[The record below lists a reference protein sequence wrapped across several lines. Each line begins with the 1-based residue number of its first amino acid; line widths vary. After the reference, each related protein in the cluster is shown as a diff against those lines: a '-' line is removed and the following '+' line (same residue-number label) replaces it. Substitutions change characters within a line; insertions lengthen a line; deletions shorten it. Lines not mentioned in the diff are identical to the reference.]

1 MVSMMQE
8 TVNPVR
14 TLRLS
19 PLSGERSTREEKGFA
34 AEVEVWLRGQTL
46 PQGCVLWYPRWVDS
60 YAAEIAGGS
69 QLALMIAGLDIGE
82 FGGICR
88 TIGDG
93 RWAQVVCEQDGSKY
107 LELHPYRH
115 NRALLPFVW
124 DSYADLTAGVAAD
137 RTWRWMQTT
146 TP

>member
-8 TVNPVR
+8 TENPVR
-14 TLRLS
+14 SMRLS
-19 PLSGERSTREEKGFA
+19 PLAGERSTREEKGFA

-46 PQGCVLWYPRWVDS
+46 PEGCVLWYPHWDRSSLVEVTS
-60 YAAEIAGGS
+60 AVH
-69 QLALMIAGLDIGE
+69 LAHLTAGLEVGDW
-82 FGGICR
+82 GGISR
-88 TIGDG
+88 PTEDG

-124 DSYADLTAGVAAD
+124 DSYADLSAGVAAD
-137 RTWRWMQTT
+137 RTWRWLQTT